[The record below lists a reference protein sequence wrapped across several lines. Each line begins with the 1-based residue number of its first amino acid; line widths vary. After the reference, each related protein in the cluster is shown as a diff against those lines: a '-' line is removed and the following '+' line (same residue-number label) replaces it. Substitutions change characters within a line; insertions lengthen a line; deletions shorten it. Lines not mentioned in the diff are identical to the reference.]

1 MIIILFYF
9 SNGFIFLKKYT
20 YIICQKHVKIEQE
33 DGKNKNQDIINE
45 QLCWKSA
52 VKNAFSV
59 AKNDSPFARN
69 IHAK

>member
-1 MIIILFYF
+1 MIIFLFYF

-45 QLCWKSA
+45 QLC
-52 VKNAFSV
+52 
-59 AKNDSPFARN
+59 
-69 IHAK
+69 